1 MITSQCYLLAMMV
14 LGAFL
19 ACVWIPF
26 NMNEYGLPIFFRETN
41 SNVWLDFLLLRICA
55 FFFFMIMAG
64 CLPQLI
70 FYATGPKQTCLNT
83 SHPQFINIVWTDNYQ
98 FVLACLTW
106 AVTVPAFIF
115 LILRLCGDAL
125 RFSCV
130 PVIIAMSIFLVMIT
144 VIALIIIFEAI
155 VSASH
160 PIL

>member
-1 MITSQCYLLAMMV
+1 M
-14 LGAFL
+14 
-19 ACVWIPF
+19 
-26 NMNEYGLPIFFRETN
+26 
-41 SNVWLDFLLLRICA
+41 
-55 FFFFMIMAG
+55 
-64 CLPQLI
+64 
-70 FYATGPKQTCLNT
+70 
-83 SHPQFINIVWTDNYQ
+83 WTDNYQ

-115 LILRLCGDAL
+115 LILRLCGDSL
-125 RFSCV
+125 RFSCI